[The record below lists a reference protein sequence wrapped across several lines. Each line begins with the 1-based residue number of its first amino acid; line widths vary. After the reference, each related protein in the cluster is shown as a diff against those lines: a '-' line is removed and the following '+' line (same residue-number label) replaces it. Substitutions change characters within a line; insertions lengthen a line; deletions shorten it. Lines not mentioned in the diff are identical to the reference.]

1 MGPAGQALKRS
12 AGAAPRFLRA
22 AAGLAVS
29 AGILMAVHASKS
41 SPDGSADAEARAD
54 ALVRAMTLDEKI
66 HLLHGTLGFAY
77 EGRPAPEG
85 ARGGAGFVAGLP
97 RLGIPALQLNDGPL
111 GVRNIDG
118 GAEGRATAMPSSQAL
133 AASFDPGLA
142 TESGRIMGR
151 EARDRGFNVL
161 LAGGANVERD
171 AWNGRNFE
179 YLGED
184 PVLAGRIVAAQLR
197 GIQSQGVVSTVKHLV
212 ANSQETDRGFVDMAA
227 DERSLREIDLLPFEI
242 AVKESG
248 VGTVMCAYNK
258 VNGVYACENAHLI
271 HDILKSEWGFKGWV
285 MSDWGATHSTARAA
299 NAGLD
304 QEFWEERYFA
314 GALKAAVANSEV
326 SAARIDDMARRILR
340 SLAAV
345 GALDRDEPITPVD
358 AAAGLEVA
366 QRVAERGI
374 VLLENRNG
382 LLPLPA
388 EGLRTIAVIGRRADI
403 GVLSGGGSSRVDAIG
418 GVTLDDTPPGTD
430 PELAMFASTGWHHS
444 SPLKAIAALAPAAK
458 VEFTSGEDRDA
469 AARLAASADVA
480 IVFAWQARTEGEDL
494 RSLSLPAGQD
504 ELIRKVATA
513 NPRTVVVLETG
524 GSILTPWKTEVG
536 ALLEA
541 WYPGNRGA
549 EAIANILFGR
559 VIPSGR
565 LPISFPRA
573 ETDLPRPRPPEPRG
587 DANNTKAA
595 PAHPS
600 VVALSEGLAVG
611 YRWYDSQK
619 KLPAYEFGYGLSY
632 TTFAY
637 SKLTVNRD
645 LSVEFDLANTGNRK
659 GIEVAQLYVELPSSA
674 AEPSKR
680 LAGWARVE
688 LAPGERRRV
697 RIAADPYAL
706 RVWDASAGE
715 WRHPAGRYRMHVGA
729 SSRILPLV
737 QEIDVRDVPVD

>member
-1 MGPAGQALKRS
+1 MEPAGQAPKRC
-12 AGAAPRFLRA
+12 AGAASRFLRA
-22 AAGLAVS
+22 AGGLAAFTSIVI
-29 AGILMAVHASKS
+29 AMQASE
-41 SPDGSADAEARAD
+41 PDPGWNADPDARAG

-77 EGRPAPEG
+77 EGRPTPDG

-118 GAEGRATAMPSSQAL
+118 GMEGRATAMPSSQAL

-142 TESGRIMGR
+142 AESGRIMGR

-184 PVLAGRIVAAQLR
+184 PILAGRIVTAQLR

-212 ANSQETDRGFVDMAA
+212 ANSQETDRTVVDMSA

-248 VGTVMCAYNK
+248 VGSVMCAYNR
-258 VNGVYACENAHLI
+258 VNGVYACESPRLI
-271 HDILKSEWGFKGWV
+271 NDFLKAEWGFKGWV
-285 MSDWGATHSTARAA
+285 MSDWGATHSTVQSA

-314 GALKAAVANSEV
+314 GALKAAVENGEV
-326 SAARIDDMARRILR
+326 AAARIDDMVRRILR

-345 GALDRDEPITPVD
+345 AALDRNEAVKPVD
-358 AAAGLEVA
+358 TAAGLAVA
-366 QRVAERGI
+366 ERVAENGI

-382 LLPLPA
+382 LLPLSA
-388 EGLRTIAVIGRRADI
+388 DKVRTIAVIGRRADI
-403 GVLSGGGSSRVDAIG
+403 GVLSGGGSSRVEAIG

-444 SPLKAIAALAPAAK
+444 SPLKAIAAMAPAAK
-458 VEFTSGEDRDA
+458 VGFASGEDRDA
-469 AARLAASADVA
+469 AARLAATADVA
-480 IVFAWQARTEGEDL
+480 IVFAWQARTEGQDL
-494 RSLSLPAGQD
+494 SSLALPAGQD
-504 ELIRKVATA
+504 ELIARVAAA

-524 GSILTPWKTEVG
+524 GGVLTPWARQVG

-549 EAIANILFGR
+549 EAIASILFGR
-559 VIPSGR
+559 VNPSGR

-573 ETDLPRPRPPEPRG
+573 ETDLPRPQPARAQIDPAKPDALPASPP
-587 DANNTKAA
+587 
-595 PAHPS
+595 
-600 VVALSEGLAVG
+600 VVRLEEGLAVG
-611 YRWYDSQK
+611 YRWYESRGK
-619 KLPAYEFGYGLSY
+619 VPAYEFGYGLTY
-632 TTFAY
+632 TSFAY
-637 SKLTVNRD
+637 SNLKAD
-645 LSVEFDLANTGNRK
+645 PDFSVSFDLANTGRRR
-659 GIEVAQLYVELPSSA
+659 GTEVAQLYLEFPA
-674 AEPSKR
+674 PAGEPAKR

-688 LAPGERRRV
+688 LAPGEARRV
-697 RIAADPYAL
+697 RIAPDPYAL
-706 RVWDASAGE
+706 STWDTGTGQ
-715 WRHPAGRYRMHVGA
+715 WRRPAGRYRVHVGA
-729 SSRILPLV
+729 SSRILPLT
-737 QEIDVRDVPVD
+737 QEIEVAP